1 MDPITIEVSKGMYAT
16 SKEARKNGRIPI
28 VYYSKEIEATNF
40 SADYQEFRRAYNKAG
55 KSSIITLIDENK
67 EEYEAIAHELQ
78 YHPVTDDIMHVDL
91 MAIKKGQ
98 KMTTEV
104 PIKFIGESIAIREMS
119 GIFMSGK
126 DTVNIECLPK
136 DLPHEIEVDIS
147 PLVNFNTSLT
157 VGDIKVGEEITI
169 LDAEDI
175 NIATVSAPRTEEE
188 EPVAEGEG
196 EAGAEGEGEEKKEGE
211 AGAEGEGE
219 EKKEGEEKSE

>member
-175 NIATVSAPRTEEE
+175 NIATVIYF
-188 EPVAEGEG
+188 
-196 EAGAEGEGEEKKEGE
+196 
-211 AGAEGEGE
+211 
-219 EKKEGEEKSE
+219 